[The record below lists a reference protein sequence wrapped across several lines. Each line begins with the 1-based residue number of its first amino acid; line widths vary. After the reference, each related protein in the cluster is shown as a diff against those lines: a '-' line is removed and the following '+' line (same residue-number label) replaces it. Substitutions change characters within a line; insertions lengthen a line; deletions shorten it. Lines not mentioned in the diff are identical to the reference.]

1 MRKEVEQ
8 GLEEVGALSQEF
20 DLVLE
25 LCKVPLTVLS
35 REVL

>member
-1 MRKEVEQ
+1 MRKEVELD
-8 GLEEVGALSQEF
+8 LEEAGALSQEF

-25 LCKVPLTVLS
+25 LCREPLMVLS